1 MTELEYQVVRAAL
14 SFSRKQDKKRLKKL
28 LEVCALVVQ
37 ERKDSR
43 GYRPWSSIPEGSGFS

>member
-1 MTELEYQVVRAAL
+1 MTELEDQVVRAAL